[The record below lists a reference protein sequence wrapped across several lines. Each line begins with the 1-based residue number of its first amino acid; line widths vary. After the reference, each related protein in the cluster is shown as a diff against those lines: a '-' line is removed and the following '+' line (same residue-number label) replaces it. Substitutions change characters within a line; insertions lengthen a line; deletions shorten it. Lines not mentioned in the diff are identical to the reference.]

1 VPNNGSGAGADNV
14 NEGSVRFGT
23 CKGGRGHSAHLAQVG
38 VFCVGS
44 TRMHL
49 VSRIDLQRSAAQ
61 PLPRTAAD
69 GARQQVRKIT
79 LRCDFL

>member
-1 VPNNGSGAGADNV
+1 MPNNGSAGADNF
-14 NEGSVRFGT
+14 NDGSVRFGAG
-23 CKGGRGHSAHLAQVG
+23 KGGRGHSAHLAQVG

-61 PLPRTAAD
+61 PLPRTATV
-69 GARQQVRKIT
+69 GARQQVRKST